1 MTVYAIT
8 DTKKGE
14 QGLCLLIFK
23 LPKTFVYL
31 FTYLVQREI
40 RQSTVTTTQVTIQVT
55 TQKFEVCKNITI
67 SREQECYFQF
77 ADWRQKTGAVDSHLV
92 ILQTQSE
99 LDREEIALKS
109 HDTQDTNAMAHPIQY
124 HIRYD
129 TIR

>member
-55 TQKFEVCKNITI
+55 TQKFEVCKNITM
-67 SREQECYFQF
+67 S
-77 ADWRQKTGAVDSHLV
+77 
-92 ILQTQSE
+92 
-99 LDREEIALKS
+99 
-109 HDTQDTNAMAHPIQY
+109 
-124 HIRYD
+124 
-129 TIR
+129 